1 MDEKD
6 EEIEVINSELS
17 LTKALGMIFGGL
29 FLLGLLAF
37 GGLKFYKSFKSS
49 SDENIEL
56 KKLAETNVNTKPYV
70 EELTADL
77 NKKVPAPKNLNL
89 PPPNTVKAK
98 VGVVSVI
105 ETVGKEEL
113 KEKLVDIQKVKEES
127 EKTETLL
134 FNSLGKEELKKKLVD
149 IQKVKEESEK
159 AETLLFNSFNDLEM
173 AIENKIIL
181 LSGGKVMIRNKSYKV
196 NDEFG
201 SFVIKKIYNN
211 GNVKFYNKDEKYSR
225 RFSL

>member
-98 VGVVSVI
+98 VGVVSLI

-127 EKTETLL
+127 EKT
-134 FNSLGKEELKKKLVD
+134 
-149 IQKVKEESEK
+149 
-159 AETLLFNSFNDLEM
+159 ETLLFNSFNDLEM

-211 GNVKFYNKDEKYSR
+211 GNVKFFNKDEKYSR

>member
-127 EKTETLL
+127 EK
-134 FNSLGKEELKKKLVD
+134 
-149 IQKVKEESEK
+149 

>member
-105 ETVGKEEL
+105 ETVGKKEP
-113 KEKLVDIQKVKEES
+113 KEKLVNIQKIKEES
-127 EKTETLL
+127 
-134 FNSLGKEELKKKLVD
+134 KK
-149 IQKVKEESEK
+149 I
-159 AETLLFNSFNDLEM
+159 ETLLFNSFNDLEM
-173 AIENKIIL
+173 AIRNKTVF
-181 LSGGKVMIRNKSYKV
+181 LSGDEVKIRDKSYKV

-211 GNVKFYNKDEKYSR
+211 GNVKFFNKDEKYSR